1 MLIDKNNFEQYTNI
15 EDLKKLKL
23 YETIPTFLDHIE
35 EEYGDLVAVASSEK
49 EITYKEL
56 ASDVK
61 KVGTVLKNNDI
72 KVKTNVGVICDNNYD
87 FVKASLGIMAYGA
100 VATLLP
106 VQLDDK
112 TIFGCCMKY
121 QLACLFYEAA
131 LEEKIEFAKKMAP
144 NVKFVKIEKFD
155 VAETNYNYEINKKDP
170 ACIVLTGG
178 TTGKSKGAILSH
190 LAVMTGTLN
199 GTYGYEG
206 VFNQVY
212 YSIMPLTHVFGLIRN
227 LFTSLYTG
235 SKIYFCQDKRTM
247 FKEIK
252 EVKPTILI
260 LVPALAEIFL
270 NLTKQFG
277 KGFIG
282 GELKTI
288 ICGGASVPPYL
299 VLEYPKLGVNLLP
312 GYGLTETANLV
323 SGNPLGNKK
332 PTSVGL
338 PYANQ
343 ELKIVDG
350 ELWLKGDNLLDGYF
364 AEPEENATAFVDGWF
379 KTGDLVE
386 IDEDGFLY
394 IVGRI
399 KEIIVLANGENVS
412 PAHIETK
419 INTLEFIQDSLVT
432 LVKNEFGAEILQA
445 EVILRPMIMAQL
457 NVENPQKLVEE
468 EIEKINAALF
478 DYEKI
483 SKVVI
488 RTEDF
493 QRSPSMKIIRPKQAM

>member
-1 MLIDKNNFEQYTNI
+1 MLVNNVFEQYNNP
-15 EDLKKLKL
+15 EEFKKIKL
-23 YETIPTFLDHIE
+23 YDTIPVFLDHIE
-35 EEYGDLVAVASSEK
+35 KEYGSLVAVASATKQIS
-49 EITYKEL
+49 YNEL
-56 ASDVK
+56 AKDIK
-61 KVGTVLKNNDI
+61 KTITVLKNNDI
-72 KVKTNVGVICDNNYD
+72 KVKSNVGVICDNNYD
-87 FVKASLGIMAYGA
+87 FVKTSLGVMSYGA

-106 VQLDDK
+106 VQLDEK

-121 QLACLFYEAA
+121 QLTCLFYEAK

-144 NVKFVKIEKFD
+144 NVTFIKIEEFD
-155 VAETNYNYEINKKDP
+155 VEESAYNYEITKKDP

-190 LAVMTGTLN
+190 LAMMTGTVN
-199 GTYGYEG
+199 GTYGYQN

-235 SKIYFCQDKRTM
+235 STIYFCQDKRTM

-252 EVKPTILI
+252 EVKPTVLI

-277 KGFIG
+277 LGFIG

-299 VLEYPKLGVNLLP
+299 VEEYPKLGVNLLP

-323 SGNPLGNKK
+323 SGNPLGCQK

-338 PYANQ
+338 PYPNQ
-343 ELKIVDG
+343 ELKVVDG

-399 KEIIVLANGENVS
+399 KEIIVLSNGENVS

-432 LVKNEFGAEILQA
+432 LVKNELGAEILQA
-445 EVILRPMIMAQL
+445 EVILRPMIMAKL

-468 EIEKINAALF
+468 EIEKLNTTLF
-478 DYEKI
+478 DYERI
-483 SKVVI
+483 AKVVI

-493 QRSPSMKIIRPKQAM
+493 ERSPSMKIIRPKQTI